1 MRKMIEYIFEL
12 YYWVRP
18 AGLIVQSVLTAKTLD
33 QNQHPLSSKYCR
45 VLKKTCFPTPA
56 VEITKKNFAHVCGSG

>member
-18 AGLIVQSVLTAKTLD
+18 AGLIVQSVLAKTLD
-33 QNQHPLSSKYCR
+33 QNQLTHFQVSI
-45 VLKKTCFPTPA
+45 A
-56 VEITKKNFAHVCGSG
+56 VY

>member
-33 QNQHPLSSKYCR
+33 QNQLTHFQVSI
-45 VLKKTCFPTPA
+45 A
-56 VEITKKNFAHVCGSG
+56 VY

>member
-12 YYWVRP
+12 YWVRP

-33 QNQHPLSSKYCR
+33 QNQLTHFQVSI
-45 VLKKTCFPTPA
+45 A
-56 VEITKKNFAHVCGSG
+56 VY